1 MPVINV
7 GSRENPSYVPAD
19 VCRVIPGQPANM
31 KLSPQQT
38 QHMISFA
45 VRGPGA
51 NADSIVRNGTQ
62 LLGFGP
68 NNLCPTLVSR
78 RLHSCLRI

>member
-1 MPVINV
+1 
-7 GSRENPSYVPAD
+7 
-19 VCRVIPGQPANM
+19 M

-38 QHMISFA
+38 QNMIGFA

-68 NNLCPTLVSR
+68 NNLGATLVSR
-78 RLHSCLRI
+78 CLHHCL